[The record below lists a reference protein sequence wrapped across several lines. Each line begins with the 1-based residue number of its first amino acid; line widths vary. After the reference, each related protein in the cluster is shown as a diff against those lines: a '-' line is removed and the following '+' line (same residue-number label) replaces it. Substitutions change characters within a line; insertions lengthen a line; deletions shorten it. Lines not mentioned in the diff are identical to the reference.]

1 MGVSQM
7 TISLQKPY
15 LVKVTTKV
23 GGGQKYSKIDHV
35 IYGRPQSLEG
45 NILLDKDLSRIE
57 GQKISFLTF
66 SSGNFTCRMI
76 NLFYKI

>member
-23 GGGQKYSKIDHV
+23 GGGQKYPKIDHV

-57 GQKISFLTF
+57 GQKNIFSDISIGQFH
-66 SSGNFTCRMI
+66 M
-76 NLFYKI
+76 